1 MRHELAWRR
10 KAQMFLSFTCS
21 SHKKK
26 KRQNSKKKG
35 LSVPEGTS
43 NNYTINKQRINKEKR
58 GTFVVGVSPRRA
70 QEIKNREK
78 LRR

>member
-1 MRHELAWRR
+1 MAE
-10 KAQMFLSFTCS
+10 KS
-21 SHKKK
+21 SNVLVFYVLLTHKKK
-26 KRQNSKKKG
+26 RGKTTKKKG

>member
-1 MRHELAWRR
+1 MAE
-10 KAQMFLSFTCS
+10 KS
-21 SHKKK
+21 SNVLVFYVLLTQKK